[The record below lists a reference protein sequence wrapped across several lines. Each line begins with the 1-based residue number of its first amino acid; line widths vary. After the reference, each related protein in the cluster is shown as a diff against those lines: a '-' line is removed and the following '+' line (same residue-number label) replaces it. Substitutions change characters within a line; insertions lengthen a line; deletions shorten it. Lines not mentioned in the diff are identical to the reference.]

1 MQNYRIETVF
11 LNPSTVE
18 LKFYE
23 SLEDSTYRGWKIS
36 LPIAV
41 AVADWWRN
49 NGVQSPKGKKIK
61 SDIVDITLLSATHA
75 EIRALDS
82 LGRPKLTGWSLPIIV
97 VEALEKE
104 LARISK
110 DNIK

>member
-11 LNPSTVE
+11 LNSETVE
-18 LKFYE
+18 LRLYE
-23 SLEDSTYRGWKIS
+23 SAEDSTYRGWKMN
-36 LPIAV
+36 LPIAS

-49 NGVQSPKGKKIK
+49 NGAQSPKGEKVK
-61 SDIVDITLLSATHA
+61 SDIVDMTLLSDSHA

-82 LGRPKLTGWSLPIIV
+82 LGRPKLTGWSLPITV

-104 LARISK
+104 LAMIRK
-110 DNIK
+110 KLH

>member
-1 MQNYRIETVF
+1 MQNYRIETAF
-11 LNPSTVE
+11 LNPETVE
-18 LKFYE
+18 LRFYE
-23 SLEDSTYRGWKIS
+23 SSEDSTYRGWKMS
-36 LPIAV
+36 LPVAS

-49 NGVQSPKGKKIK
+49 NGVQFLKGKKIK
-61 SDIVDITLLSATHA
+61 SDIVDITLLSDSHA

-104 LARISK
+104 LARVSK
-110 DNIK
+110 ANIK

>member
-1 MQNYRIETVF
+1 MQNHRIETVF
-11 LNPSTVE
+11 FNPETVD
-18 LKFYE
+18 LRFYE
-23 SLEDSTYRGWKIS
+23 SAEDSTYRGWKMS
-36 LPIAV
+36 LPVAA

-49 NGVQSPKGKKIK
+49 NGDQSPKGKKVK
-61 SDIVDITLLSATHA
+61 SDIVDITLLSASHV

-104 LARISK
+104 LAMISK
-110 DNIK
+110 SNIK